1 MADELYRGRPLKRP
15 QDGKKKRTA
24 ATPARRFAVETCCI
38 VRERNAYA
46 HEVLEKRLETT
57 KLSKEDRAFAQVLV
71 LGVAATWG
79 TLDEIIDMCLNDPS
93 DVKPDLRDALRI
105 SVYELFFLKKEVH
118 AAVDQG
124 VELAKYIAPYS
135 GGLANAV
142 LRKAVG
148 LLDTFPFGEPT
159 KDIEALARLFGF
171 PVWLA
176 ARLIEDLGGQ
186 GALALMRAS
195 NEQAPLFIAVNA
207 ARATDDEIVKLFQ
220 ECGVTLVPQDIAGHS
235 VAGCYF
241 VDTPK
246 ILMDGRIV
254 HALSQGKI
262 IVSDLAAQAV
272 AQIALPDQKPGS
284 YLEIGAGRGTKTIL
298 LQSNA
303 LRKYGS
309 QMEHV
314 TLDNHAYKARLLKE
328 RASKCGIAVKDAA
341 TFDATTLSE
350 SDFPE
355 GFDCVFIDAPC
366 SGLGTLRRHPEIR
379 WRLTSKGVTGMAE
392 TGLAMLKAASKLV
405 HPGGMLVFSTCTVT
419 KEENEGTIMAF
430 LKSEEGTAF
439 KLKPIFGHG
448 SFATS
453 VDSGASDA
461 HFAAVMVRQK

>member
-1 MADELYRGRPLKRP
+1 M
-15 QDGKKKRTA
+15 
-24 ATPARRFAVETCCI
+24 
-38 VRERNAYA
+38 
-46 HEVLEKRLETT
+46 
-57 KLSKEDRAFAQVLV
+57 
-71 LGVAATWG
+71 
-79 TLDEIIDMCLNDPS
+79 
-93 DVKPDLRDALRI
+93 
-105 SVYELFFLKKEVH
+105 
-118 AAVDQG
+118 
-124 VELAKYIAPYS
+124 
-135 GGLANAV
+135 
-142 LRKAVG
+142 
-148 LLDTFPFGEPT
+148 
-159 KDIEALARLFGF
+159 
-171 PVWLA
+171 
-176 ARLIEDLGGQ
+176 
-186 GALALMRAS
+186 
-195 NEQAPLFIAVNA
+195 
-207 ARATDDEIVKLFQ
+207 KLFQ
-220 ECGVTLVPQDIAGHS
+220 ECGVTLVPQDIDGHS

-430 LKSEEGTAF
+430 LKSEEGAAF